1 MILGPHHDAS
11 LAPRAPAAT
20 NPPYILWPMV
30 MDLDAYVVANE
41 HLSAD
46 YNIVRLAAPEIGA
59 VCLPGQ
65 FIMVKQG
72 LDTAPLLRRPFS
84 VFEVL
89 CDARGEVEGVSLLNK
104 QIGVVT
110 RALYELGVGER
121 LRCLGPLG
129 RPFSVA
135 DPPAEAWLV
144 AGGVGLAPFA
154 TLVTEL
160 RRRETPTTLF
170 YGGRSA
176 DDLFHLDFFDGLGVR
191 SVLTTED
198 GTRGEPGRVTV
209 PLEREL
215 ALRTDPRHVSI
226 HACGPTPMMRAVAR
240 LGATHGCPTEV
251 SLEPVMG
258 CGLGG
263 CYSCVVRVRGGD
275 APPRHARACLDG
287 PVFDADR
294 VVWDELVH

>member
-1 MILGPHHDAS
+1 MTPV
-11 LAPRAPAAT
+11 P
-20 NPPYILWPMV
+20 V
-30 MDLDAYVVANE
+30 DLDAIVLANE
-41 HLSAD
+41 QLTHD

-59 VCLPGQ
+59 ACLPGQ
-65 FIMVKQG
+65 FMMVKRG
-72 LDTAPLLRRPFS
+72 LDTTPLLRRPFS

-89 CDARGEVEGVSLLNK
+89 RDAHGEVEGVSLLNK
-104 QIGVVT
+104 RIGVVT
-110 RALYELGVGER
+110 RALYGLGVGER

-144 AGGVGLAPFA
+144 AGGVGLAPFVTLA
-154 TLVTEL
+154 TAL
-160 RRRETPTTLF
+160 RRRETSTTLF

-176 DDLFHLDFFDGLGVR
+176 DDLFHLDLFDSLDVR
-191 SVLTTED
+191 LILTTED
-198 GTRGEPGRVTV
+198 GTRGETGRITV

-215 ALRTDPRHVSI
+215 ASRSDERNVRI
-226 HACGPTPMMRAVAR
+226 YACGPTSMMRAVAR
-240 LGATHGCPTEV
+240 LGATHDCPTEV

-263 CYSCVVRVRGGD
+263 CYSCVVRVRRGNG
-275 APPRHARACLDG
+275 PPRHVRSCLDG

-294 VVWDELVH
+294 LVWDELVH